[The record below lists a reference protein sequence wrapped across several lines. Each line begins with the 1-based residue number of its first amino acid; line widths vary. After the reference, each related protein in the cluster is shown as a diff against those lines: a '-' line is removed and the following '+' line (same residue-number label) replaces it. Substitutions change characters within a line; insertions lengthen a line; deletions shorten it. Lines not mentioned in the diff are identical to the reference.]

1 MTMVTARHQYALA
14 SPVIEFPQPGIRYR
28 VWRSF
33 VRMLVIRHLRQALRA
48 MPDWMLHEIDVARG
62 DIDAVAV
69 RIVDRHDHLSFPRR
83 AHRTGR

>member
-14 SPVIEFPQPGIRYR
+14 SPVIEFPQPGILYR
-28 VWRSF
+28 VWRGF
-33 VRMLVIRHLRQALRA
+33 VRMLVIRYLRQALRA

-69 RIVDRHDHLSFPRR
+69 RIVDAHDHLLFHRR

>member
-1 MTMVTARHQYALA
+1 MTMVIARHQYAFA
-14 SPVIEFPQPGIRYR
+14 SPVIEFPQPGILYR
-28 VWRSF
+28 VWRGF

-48 MPDWMLHEIDVARG
+48 MPDWMLHEIGVARG

-69 RIVDRHDHLSFPRR
+69 RIVDGHDHLLFHRR